1 MVHKITPPKNMEKSL
16 KINGWNLFWN
26 GPFFAGTSEFSGVY
40 LHFVSCSFC
49 VCVCFF
55 IQPFDPDANPRHVP
69 WTMEHPKNVPFPFH
83 SFEPK
88 INLKKQSSKFASSTH
103 SSLLQWR
110 RDNSSCHLEG
120 SPFFLIFC
128 STVEFGDHKVHL
140 IFTVLKTVRKSR
152 FRPVSCASAETNWF
166 DVLVGPKVAIWL
178 IQIDIVDIYI
188 YQIYHSGGNTKINP
202 WHVRTQDVYSLHR
215 HTIRIAP
222 GGILF
227 GTKSMWV
234 VAVGKGQGGNSV
246 TILEASYKVGPETPV
261 INKVITP
268 SIGL

>member
-1 MVHKITPPKNMEKSL
+1 MVGIFFEMVPSLRGHLNFQGCISILCLAAFVCVFFHSTLWPRCKSSSCTMNHGAPKKCPFSFSFVRTKNQPQKTII
-16 KINGWNLFWN
+16 KVCIINIFVAIAVATRQLILPSRGI
-26 GPFFAGTSEFSGVY
+26 PFFFDLLLNRGIRWPQSARDLHGFENRQEITVSSCFVCERRNQLVWCLSRTNSGD
-40 LHFVSCSFC
+40 L
-49 VCVCFF
+49 
-55 IQPFDPDANPRHVP
+55 IDPDRYS
-69 WTMEHPKNVPFPFH
+69 WY
-83 SFEPK
+83 
-88 INLKKQSSKFASSTH
+88 
-103 SSLLQWR
+103 
-110 RDNSSCHLEG
+110 
-120 SPFFLIFC
+120 
-128 STVEFGDHKVHL
+128 
-140 IFTVLKTVRKSR
+140 
-152 FRPVSCASAETNWF
+152 
-166 DVLVGPKVAIWL
+166 
-178 IQIDIVDIYI
+178 IYI